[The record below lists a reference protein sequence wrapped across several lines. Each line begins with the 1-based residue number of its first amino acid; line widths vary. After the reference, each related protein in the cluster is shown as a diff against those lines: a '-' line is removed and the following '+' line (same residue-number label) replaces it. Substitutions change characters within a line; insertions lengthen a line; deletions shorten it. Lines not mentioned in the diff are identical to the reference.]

1 MSRYKLDQLMNNAF
15 QEQLKVLDVY
25 AWYFS
30 SPLALNN
37 KNMKMTNIRQLV
49 SRKLNKMGLTLDEIA
64 YILSMKNHT
73 SIIHLLNNRKE
84 YDLSEE
90 EANLQ
95 EIITTQIYPVL
106 SSDKKKYVW
115 VKQYKFEDDGSE
127 RVEKE

>member
-1 MSRYKLDQLMNNAF
+1 M
-15 QEQLKVLDVY
+15 
-25 AWYFS
+25 
-30 SPLALNN
+30 NN
-37 KNMKMTNIRQLV
+37 KNMKMTNVRQLV

>member
-1 MSRYKLDQLMNNAF
+1 MSRYKLQQLMDEAY
-15 QEQLKVLDVY
+15 QEQLKILDKY
-25 AWYFS
+25 RFYFS
-30 SPLALNN
+30 SPLAMNN
-37 KNMKMTNIRQLV
+37 KNMKMTNVRQLV

>member
-1 MSRYKLDQLMNNAF
+1 MSRYKLEQLMNNAF

>member
-1 MSRYKLDQLMNNAF
+1 MSRYKLRQLMDNAF
-15 QEQLKVLDVY
+15 QEQLKILDVY

>member
-1 MSRYKLDQLMNNAF
+1 MSRYKLNQLMNNAF

-30 SPLALNN
+30 SPLAVNN
-37 KNMKMTNIRQLV
+37 KNMKMTNVRQLV

>member
-1 MSRYKLDQLMNNAF
+1 MSRYKLEQLMNNAF
-15 QEQLKVLDVY
+15 QEQLKILDVY

-30 SPLALNN
+30 SPLAVNN

-49 SRKLNKMGLTLDEIA
+49 SRKLNKLGLTLDEIA

-90 EANLQ
+90 ESNLQ

>member
-1 MSRYKLDQLMNNAF
+1 MSRYKLRQLMDNAF
-15 QEQLKVLDVY
+15 QEQLKILDVY

-37 KNMKMTNIRQLV
+37 KNMKMTNVRQLV

>member
-1 MSRYKLDQLMNNAF
+1 MDNAF
-15 QEQLKVLDVY
+15 QEQLKILDVY